1 MLRFLCVCL
10 FHVCLNCYYSVTLDD
25 DGNDFFGIS
34 SVFKECESVSP
45 NLVSESESTSG
56 ITTTTRQS
64 NAITEFT
71 DMRETKSVNPES
83 VITEQDQDEF
93 IEKNRILLQLY
104 VDYRIDL
111 NIRKEASTSLSP
123 MEYTRKKC
131 LLSSRLHP
139 VKVESVQIELNI
151 ECRSLLDVQ
160 RRWE

>member
-1 MLRFLCVCL
+1 M
-10 FHVCLNCYYSVTLDD
+10 DD
-25 DGNDFFGIS
+25 DGNDFFGLVQYS
-34 SVFKECESVSP
+34 NDDDESVSP

-123 MEYTRKKC
+123 MEYTRKRC